1 MSESQYKIYKLI
13 RKLMNDLSE
22 EDLKELI
29 LETNQHDRG

>member
-13 RKLMNDLSE
+13 RKLMNDLTK

-29 LETNQHDRG
+29 ANTDE